1 MATKRNVAYAELM
14 MVVVTIIWGLGFPIT
29 EIALDSGF
37 GTNTIMVGRF
47 LTASILLTLIYYK
60 RLKNFD
66 KKTLFFGVVTG
77 IFLFLG
83 FYYQTLGNA
92 YTTAS
97 KNGFITQL
105 NIVFVPFLYYL
116 FFRKRV
122 SIYNIMGVGIA
133 ILGLFIL
140 TYSSEGLSGIN
151 IGDFYTFI
159 CAIAIAFHV
168 VTSSYYQKKYNLDP
182 VLFTLGSMYIAM
194 ILSVGLMVIYEDVPV
209 ITVSNVWPLV
219 ILGIFNTAFGFLV
232 QSYALKISNPTRIS
246 LIVALESLFGAVGSV
261 LIVNDILTVNI
272 VVGGLLIIGAI
283 LITELKPFSK
293 KLIKIT

>member
-1 MATKRNVAYAELM
+1 MIDKRKVVYAELM

-47 LTASILLTLIYYK
+47 LTASVILSAIYYK
-60 RLKNFD
+60 RLINLD
-66 KKTLFFGVVTG
+66 KRTLFLGALTGVL
-77 IFLFLG
+77 LFIG

-92 YTTAS
+92 HTTAS

-122 SIYNIMGVGIA
+122 NIYNILGVAVA
-133 ILGLFIL
+133 ITGLFIL

-168 VTSSYYQKKYNLDP
+168 VMSSYYQKKHNLDP
-182 VLFTLGSMYIAM
+182 ILFTLGSMYMAM
-194 ILSVGLMVIYEDVPV
+194 ILSVILMLMYEDVPS
-209 ITVSNVWPLV
+209 ITIANIWPLV

-232 QSYALKISNPTRIS
+232 QNFALKISHPTRIS
-246 LIVALESLFGAVGSV
+246 LIVALEAVFGAIGSV
-261 LIVNDILTVNI
+261 LIVNDVLTLNI
-272 VVGGLLIIGAI
+272 VVGGMLIISAI

-293 KLIKIT
+293 KKLST